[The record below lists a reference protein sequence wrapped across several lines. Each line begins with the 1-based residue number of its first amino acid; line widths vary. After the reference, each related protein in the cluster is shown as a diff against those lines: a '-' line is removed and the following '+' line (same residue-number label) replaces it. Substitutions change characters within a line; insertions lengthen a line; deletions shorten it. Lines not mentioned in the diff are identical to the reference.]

1 MKVKYFLLL
10 SLILISTIAKSQVM
24 WMLIFGDKLSN
35 DKIQSG
41 ANISLAA
48 VNYTGLEDAKYLRT
62 WAFGGFTDIS
72 IKEHWAIHADM
83 VFKSPTG
90 AKSLNNYFS
99 FDNFPDTLLTK
110 KDIRID
116 NITFSMPIHL
126 EYQTRYF
133 GFGVG
138 PSISFT
144 YRSRL
149 ILRGENLEGD
159 QIVLTRKNL
168 DRVKMFDLGISTM
181 LEFYLSPKKKQESMR
196 LGVRYYYGFLDAL
209 QDVPG
214 AHNSVFYFNVGIPI
228 IPKK

>member
-1 MKVKYFLLL
+1 MKIRYLLL
-10 SLILISTIAKSQVM
+10 IGLLLFSTVAKSQM
-24 WMLIFGDKLSN
+24 IWILIFGDKLSN

-41 ANISLAA
+41 INVSLAG
-48 VNYTGLEDAKYLRT
+48 VNYTGLDDTKYMPT
-62 WAFGGFTDIS
+62 WALGGFTDIH
-72 IKEHWAIHADM
+72 IKNHWAIHADM

-116 NITFSMPIHL
+116 NITFSIPVHL
-126 EYQTRYF
+126 EYQTKYF

-138 PSISFT
+138 PAFSFT

-149 ILRGENLEGD
+149 KLVGENPEGD
-159 QIVLTRKNL
+159 KVLLTRMNIDK
-168 DRVKMFDLGISTM
+168 VKKFDMVVSTM
-181 LEFYLSPKKKQESMR
+181 LEFYLSPEKKHESMR
-196 LGVRYYYGFLDAL
+196 IGLRYYYGFLDAL
-209 QDVPG
+209 KDVPG
-214 AHNSVFYFNVGIPI
+214 AHNSVIYLNVGIPI